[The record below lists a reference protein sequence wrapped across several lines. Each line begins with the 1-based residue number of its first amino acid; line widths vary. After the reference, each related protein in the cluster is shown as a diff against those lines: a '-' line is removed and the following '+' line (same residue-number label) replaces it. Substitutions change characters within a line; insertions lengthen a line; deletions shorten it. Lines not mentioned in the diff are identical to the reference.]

1 MRPGIGLLVLLA
13 VVVAGCSSSSSNKT
27 GAAVTVTTRQVPC
40 DQPQPAAAP
49 LSWLPDDLPLP
60 VGTYTAA
67 DRTQPGATT
76 HQAVLVVPLG
86 LRDFVRFAVTE
97 WPKRGWTAG
106 RGDSEAREADDA
118 FTRAGATA
126 AFKAAAT
133 YCDVTKTQVLLTYA
147 PTGA

>member
-1 MRPGIGLLVLLA
+1 MALFLLA
-13 VVVAGCSSSSSNKT
+13 VGLAACSSGSSGT
-27 GAAVTVTTRQVPC
+27 PRAAVTVTTRAVPC
-40 DQPQPAAAP
+40 DQPQPATAAA
-49 LSWLPDDLPLP
+49 SWLPADLPLP
-60 VGTYTAA
+60 AGTYTAA
-67 DRTQPGATT
+67 DRTQPGAAT

-97 WPKRGWTAG
+97 WPKRGWRAG

-118 FTRAGATA
+118 FTKPGATA